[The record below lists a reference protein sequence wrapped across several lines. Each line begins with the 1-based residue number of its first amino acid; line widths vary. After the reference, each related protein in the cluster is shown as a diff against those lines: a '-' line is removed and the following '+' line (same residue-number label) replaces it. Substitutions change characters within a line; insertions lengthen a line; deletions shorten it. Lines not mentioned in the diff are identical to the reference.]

1 MIYRL
6 SIPPFT
12 TLGLGGRILL
22 DFGTSMSSRPSR
34 VIGAPV
40 KRKEDLRLLTGRGKY
55 AADVRLPRLLQA
67 AVLRSPYAH
76 ARIAA
81 IRAEKALALPG
92 VAAVIRAD
100 DLGPVGR
107 IPVRLGQR
115 PGPTECLQP
124 PLATGVVRYV
134 GEPVAFVVAT
144 SRYLAEDALEL
155 VEVDWE
161 LLPVVA
167 DVRRASEPG
176 APVLHAAAGSN
187 VVERLMARAGDP
199 AAALAAADRRLCERF
214 AVQRHTGVPM
224 ETRGLTAAHDAG
236 TGVLTLWG
244 VAKVPHFNRRVL
256 ADLLD
261 HPEHLIHF
269 IELEVGGGF
278 GVRGEFY
285 PEDFVVPWAAMRL
298 GRPVQWVED
307 RREHMMATNHSRQ
320 QYHDVEIGV
329 RRDGTI
335 VALRDRFSADLG
347 AYIRTHG
354 VVVPELTIALLPG
367 PYRIP
372 HYECEALCVLTNKT
386 PTGTYRGPGRY
397 EGTFVRERL
406 LDLVAAELGLD
417 PADIRRR
424 NFIDAGEMPYEVGG
438 GALGQRTV
446 YDCGDYRS
454 AFEQALAAADYKAVR
469 AEQARAR
476 EEGRYLGIGFGC
488 VLEKAGLGPWE
499 YARVEV
505 DGSGRVVVYSGVA
518 AVGQGIETTL
528 AQVVAE
534 ELAVNA
540 EDVTVVHGDSAQ
552 VPFGVGGFASRGAS
566 VALPAALEAARK
578 VRQKVFTVAASLL
591 EAGAGD
597 LVLEGGAVHVRG
609 LPERAV
615 TLRQLARAAVPG
627 PPGMEPGLYA
637 AHFFEAPKMTYPYG
651 THVAV
656 VEVDPATGHVALLN
670 YVVTYDVGRAINPMI
685 VGGQMVGG
693 LAQGIGGA
701 LFENLVYDAE
711 GQLLTTTFM
720 DYLVPTAMEMPEA
733 TTMKILEETPTPL
746 NPLGVKGVGEGGS
759 SGAGAAIAN
768 AVADALAPLGV
779 AITELPLSPDRLARL
794 LRAPSSRS

>member
-1 MIYRL
+1 MNA
-6 SIPPFT
+6 PV
-12 TLGLGGRILL
+12 
-22 DFGTSMSSRPSR
+22 SSAQR
-34 VIGAPV
+34 VIGLSV
-40 KRKEDLRLLTGRGKY
+40 RRKEDFRLLTGRGKY
-55 AADVRLPRLLQA
+55 AADVRMPGLLHA
-67 AVLRSPYAH
+67 AVLRSPHPH

-81 IRAEKALALPG
+81 IRTDAARALPG
-92 VAAVIRAD
+92 VVAVITAD
-100 DLGPVGR
+100 DLGAVGR

-115 PGPTECLQP
+115 AGAGPTACLQP
-124 PLATGVVRYV
+124 PLATGLVRYV
-134 GEPVAFVVAT
+134 GEPVAFVVAD

-155 VEVDWE
+155 VEIDWE
-161 LLPVVA
+161 PLPIVA
-167 DVRRASEPG
+167 DVFRAREPG
-176 APVLHAAAGSN
+176 APVLHPAVGAN
-187 VVERLMARAGDP
+187 VIERLTARAGN
-199 AAALAAADRRLCERF
+199 AESALAAADRRLSERF

-224 ETRGLTAAHDAG
+224 ETRGLTAAHDPG

-256 ADLLD
+256 ADMLG

-285 PEDFVVPWAAMRL
+285 PEDFVVPWTAMRL
-298 GRPVQWVED
+298 GRPVQWIED
-307 RREHMMATNHSRQ
+307 RREHLMATNHSRQ

-335 VALRDRFSADLG
+335 MALRDRFMVDLG

-354 VVVPELTIALLPG
+354 VVVPELTMALLPG

-372 HYECEALCVLTNKT
+372 NYESEALCVMTNKT

-406 LDLVAAELGLD
+406 IDRVAAELDLD
-417 PADIRRR
+417 PADVRRR
-424 NFIDAGEMPYEVGG
+424 NFIDPDEMPYEVGG
-438 GALGQRTV
+438 GALGQKTV

-454 AFEQALAAADYKAVR
+454 AFEQALAAADYKALR
-469 AEQARAR
+469 DEQTRARAQ
-476 EEGRYLGIGFGC
+476 GRYLGIGLGC

-534 ELAVNA
+534 TLAVAA
-540 EDVTVVHGDSAQ
+540 EDVTVVHGDSAR
-552 VPFGVGGFASRGAS
+552 VPFGIGGFASRGAA

-578 VRQKVFTVAASLL
+578 VRDKIFQVAAAQL
-591 EAGAGD
+591 EAHAGD
-597 LVLEGGAVHVRG
+597 LVLEAGAVHVRG

-637 AHFFEAPKMTYPYG
+637 AHFFEAPRMTYPYG
-651 THVAV
+651 THVAL
-656 VEVDPATGHVALLN
+656 VEVDPATGRIALQK

-685 VGGQMVGG
+685 VDGQIVGG

-701 LFENLVYDAE
+701 IFEELVYDDQA
-711 GQLLTTTFM
+711 QPLTTTFM
-720 DYLVPTAMEMPEA
+720 DYLVPTAMEMPDE
-733 TTMKILEETPTPL
+733 TIVKILEETPTPL

-759 SGAGAAIAN
+759 SGAGASIAN

-779 AITELPLSPDRLARL
+779 AIRELPLSPDRIAAL
-794 LRAPSSRS
+794 LRARGR

>member
-1 MIYRL
+1 M
-6 SIPPFT
+6 
-12 TLGLGGRILL
+12 
-22 DFGTSMSSRPSR
+22 
-34 VIGAPV
+34 
-40 KRKEDLRLLTGRGKY
+40 
-55 AADVRLPRLLQA
+55 RLPGLLQA
-67 AVLRSPYAH
+67 AALRSPHPH

-81 IRAEKALALPG
+81 IRADAALALPG
-92 VAAVIRAD
+92 VVAVVTAA
-100 DLGPVGR
+100 DLGSVGR

-115 PGPTECLQP
+115 SGAGPIACLQP
-124 PLATGVVRYV
+124 PLATGLVRYV
-134 GEPVAFVVAT
+134 GEPVAFVIAS

-155 VEVDWE
+155 IEVDWE
-161 LLPVVA
+161 PLPVVTDVNRAREA
-167 DVRRASEPG
+167 D
-176 APVLHAAAGSN
+176 APVLHPAAGSN
-187 VVERLMARAGDP
+187 VIERLAVRAGNPD
-199 AAALAAADRRLCERF
+199 AALAGADRRLRERF

-224 ETRGLTAAHDAG
+224 ETRGLTAAHDPG

-256 ADLLD
+256 ADLLG

-307 RREHMMATNHSRQ
+307 RREHLMATNHSRQ

-335 VALRDRFSADLG
+335 VALRDRFMVDLG
-347 AYIRTHG
+347 GYIRTHG

-367 PYRIP
+367 PYRVP
-372 HYECEALCVLTNKT
+372 HYECEALCVMTNKT

-406 LDLVAAELGLD
+406 MDRVATELGLD
-417 PADIRRR
+417 PAEVRRR
-424 NFIDAGEMPYEVGG
+424 NFISAGEMPYEVGG

-454 AFEQALAAADYKAVR
+454 AFDQALAAADYEAVR
-469 AEQARAR
+469 TEQPRARAQ
-476 EEGRYLGIGFGC
+476 GRYLGVGIGC

-534 ELAVNA
+534 ELNLAP
-540 EDVTVVHGDSAQ
+540 EDISVVHGDSAQ
-552 VPFGVGGFASRGAS
+552 VPFGVGGFASRGAA
-566 VALPAALEAARK
+566 VALPAALVAARK
-578 VRQKVFTVAASLL
+578 VRDKIFRVAAGLL
-591 EAGAGD
+591 EAHAED
-597 LVLEGGAVHVRG
+597 LVLENGAVHVRG
-609 LPERAV
+609 LPDKSVA
-615 TLRQLARAAVPG
+615 LRQLARAAVPG

-656 VEVDPATGHVALLN
+656 VEVDPATGRVALRK

-685 VGGQMVGG
+685 VDGQILGG
-693 LAQGIGGA
+693 LAQGLGGA
-701 LFENLVYDAE
+701 IFEELVYDDQ
-711 GQLLTTTFM
+711 GQPLTTTFM

-733 TTMKILEETPTPL
+733 TIVKILEETPTPL

-759 SGAGAAIAN
+759 SGVGAAIAN
-768 AVADALAPLGV
+768 AVADALAPFGV
-779 AITELPLSPDRLARL
+779 AIRELPLSPGRIVGL
-794 LRAPSSRS
+794 LRAVGSHASLDPHDTRAPQEIAHD